1 MSKSDISM
9 IESSEGETVDLI
21 KSVNIDDEVEIWMGK
36 LVKSM

>member
-1 MSKSDISM
+1 M